1 MIEDIVSPTALSIY
15 MIAAVITAVV
25 LFKPAVANQIVVI
38 VEPIST
44 SQGMLHKIEVYL
56 LNQNKNTF

>member
-1 MIEDIVSPTALSIY
+1 

-25 LFKPAVANQIVVI
+25 LFEPAVANQIIVI